1 MIGSFGEA
9 NSLILLC
16 WTSSLQ
22 SAAHGILG
30 GFIKGLKASKTDKN
44 MNPSQPTGNHETYC
58 ANLESLFSNPPFLK
72 PSTDVKDSQEPVML
86 NLDDIVIDGPITV
99 FPKDQKTKEEKK
111 ADKGSE
117 KKTLFEGAT
126 SDTKPKPRTAAE
138 IKARYRETGDVAA
151 AAARAREMLAERQ
164 QKLEKLSENTEELA
178 SGAQDFASMAKELA
192 KRMESRKWWQL

>member
-1 MIGSFGEA
+1 MLAAATDAIANLSLRQKQVQCIASTSIMIGSFGEA

-44 MNPSQPTGNHETYC
+44 MDPSQPTGNHETCC

-86 NLDDIVIDGPITV
+86 NLGSLSLSLVILPSISFLFMTVFQLLGADDIVIDGPITV
-99 FPKDQKTKEEKK
+99 FPKDQKIKEEKK
-111 ADKGSE
+111 GTYAYQICSSL
-117 KKTLFEGAT
+117 TVF
-126 SDTKPKPRTAAE
+126 
-138 IKARYRETGDVAA
+138 
-151 AAARAREMLAERQ
+151 
-164 QKLEKLSENTEELA
+164 
-178 SGAQDFASMAKELA
+178 
-192 KRMESRKWWQL
+192 